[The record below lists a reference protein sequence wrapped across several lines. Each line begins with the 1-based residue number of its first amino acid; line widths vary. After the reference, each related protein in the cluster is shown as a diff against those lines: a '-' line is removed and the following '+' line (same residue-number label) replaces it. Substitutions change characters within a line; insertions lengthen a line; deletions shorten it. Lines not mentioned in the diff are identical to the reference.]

1 MTETKD
7 LIVIGVGM
15 AGNAAARKCA
25 NAGWSVAVID
35 ELPYGGTCALRGCD
49 PKKILRRGAEIID
62 AARLMQGKG
71 IDAGNL
77 RINWTDL
84 MAHKRA
90 FTDPVPRK
98 FERGLNS
105 INVETL
111 HGKAEFINE
120 NTIEIEGGK
129 KLQAEHIL
137 IAAGAKPRPLDVP
150 GGELIIDSTNFLEL
164 ETLPKRLVFVGSE
177 I

>member
-1 MTETKD
+1 
-7 LIVIGVGM
+7 
-15 AGNAAARKCA
+15 
-25 NAGWSVAVID
+25 
-35 ELPYGGTCALRGCD
+35 
-49 PKKILRRGAEIID
+49 
-62 AARLMQGKG
+62 MQGKG
-71 IDAGNL
+71 IDAGEL
-77 RINWTDL
+77 RINWADL

-98 FERGLNS
+98 FERGLNR

-150 GGELIIDSTNFLEL
+150 GGELVIDSTDFLDL
-164 ETLPKRLVFVGSE
+164 ETLPKRLVFVGGGFVSFE
-177 I
+177 FAHIAARAAEMVI